1 MHTSFAL
8 NALTKYYVGKALN
21 EFQIFKDPKQNL
33 TSDTVVEMESKIDSA
48 LLKSLRLDASQNWK
62 LETKT
67 QISSNIFR
75 FEFIDPSLLLRTR
88 IDKIQHFGKH
98 FKVV

>member
-1 MHTSFAL
+1 MRF
-8 NALTKYYVGKALN
+8 N

-33 TSDTVVEMESKIDSA
+33 TNDTVVEMESKIDST
-48 LLKSLRLDASQNWK
+48 LLSSFIGLDVSQNWK

-75 FEFIDPSLLLRTR
+75 FEFTDPSILLRTR
-88 IDKIQHFGKH
+88 VDKIQHFGKH
-98 FKVV
+98 FKVL